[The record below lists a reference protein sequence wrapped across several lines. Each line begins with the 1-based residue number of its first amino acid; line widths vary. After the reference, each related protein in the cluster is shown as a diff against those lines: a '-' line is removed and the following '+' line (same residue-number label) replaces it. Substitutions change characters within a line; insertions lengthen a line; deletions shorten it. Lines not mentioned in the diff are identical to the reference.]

1 MDEPA
6 AATIEQAVAALRRGE
21 LVGMPTETVYGLA
34 ADASNPDAVRR
45 IFALKGRPAEHPLI
59 VHLGHADDLPRWART
74 VPAAAQALAA
84 AFWPGPLTLI
94 LPRQPTVPDAVTG
107 GQDTVGLRCP
117 AHPLA
122 LALLRDL
129 GGGLEAHYAPRTP
142 MLLLGR
148 DALDAE
154 RIQQEALGQRVQVL
168 AIGALPAH
176 ARGLALPAR
185 AADYAHG
192 LYAAL
197 RALDAGDGHL
207 LLVERPPQAAEWEA
221 INDRLRRAAVGAA
234 PGDDSP

>member
-1 MDEPA
+1 
-6 AATIEQAVAALRRGE
+6 
-21 LVGMPTETVYGLA
+21 
-34 ADASNPDAVRR
+34 
-45 IFALKGRPAEHPLI
+45 
-59 VHLGHADDLPRWART
+59 
-74 VPAAAQALAA
+74 
-84 AFWPGPLTLI
+84 
-94 LPRQPTVPDAVTG
+94 
-107 GQDTVGLRCP
+107 
-117 AHPLA
+117 
-122 LALLRDL
+122 
-129 GGGLEAHYAPRTP
+129 

-168 AIGALPAH
+168 AIAALPAH
-176 ARGLALPAR
+176 ARGLALPAS
-185 AADYAHG
+185 AAEYAHG